1 MLTNA
6 NELIGD
12 IRFGHCLG
20 CSDCAIVEFTLSSYM
35 RQSKSKIRKL
45 NFRKAN
51 FQLFR
56 ELVNRTPWE
65 TVLTGKGAEQSWHIL
80 MEVSSVCKSSP
91 SPATANQESKAR
103 DWHG

>member
-56 ELVNRTPWE
+56 ELVNKTPWD
-65 TVLTGKGAEQSWHIL
+65 L
-80 MEVSSVCKSSP
+80 
-91 SPATANQESKAR
+91 
-103 DWHG
+103 